1 MKTYFVYILKC
12 SDKSY
17 YTGVTNDFEG
27 RIAAHNDGLDPHAYT
42 FKRRPVELVFLQDFR
57 EIQEAIAFEKQ
68 VKGWSRKKKEAII
81 QNNWQQLKFL
91 SECKNHTSHKNFE
104 KNSSANQLENG
115 VE

>member
-12 SDKSY
+12 LDKSY
-17 YTGVTNDFEG
+17 YTGVTNDFES
-27 RIAAHNDGLDPHAYT
+27 RIAEHNDGTDPYSYT

-68 VKGWSRKKKEAII
+68 VKGWGRKKKEAII
-81 QNNWQQLKFL
+81 QNNWQLLKSL